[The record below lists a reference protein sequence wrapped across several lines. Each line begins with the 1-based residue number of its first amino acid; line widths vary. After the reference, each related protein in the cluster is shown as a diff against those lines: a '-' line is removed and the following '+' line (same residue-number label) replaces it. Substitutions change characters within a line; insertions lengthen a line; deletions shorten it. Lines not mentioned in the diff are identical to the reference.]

1 MILDL
6 ELAAADAAF
15 GGDLYRKLAGTANLV
30 FSPASVAQALR
41 MALAGARG
49 DTATELRW
57 VLHLPE
63 LHDAAAPQDLLAS
76 IPASGDLVLRS
87 VNTAWIDSEL
97 PVRPEFLATAGRV
110 RPADFRHAAQ
120 AARQAINADVAEQTA
135 GKIGDLLA
143 PGMLGERTRLV
154 LVNALYLKARWEHQ
168 FSAGQTSRAPFYP
181 QYPGQSG
188 AVRVDMMR
196 ILSEFAYQRGDGY
209 QSVLLPYA
217 GGPLAMAVVL
227 PDEPLTQF
235 NARLGRIG
243 GLTGVLGALLAQDER
258 VPVNLRMPKFKVTEG
273 FRLRDTLQSLG
284 LTLSFSGHA
293 DFSGITES
301 SRLEISEVVHKAY
314 IDVTEEGT
322 EGAAA
327 TAVIMHS
334 GAMVRPSRREPVV
347 FTADRPF
354 LFAVVETTTGLPLF
368 LGQFTRPEKTVPLE
382 GSAAR
387 RQCR

>member
-1 MILDL
+1 MMPDL

-49 DTATELRW
+49 DTATELRR

-63 LHDAAAPQDLLAS
+63 SHDATGAQALLEG

-135 GKIGDLLA
+135 GKITDLIA
-143 PGMLGERTRLV
+143 PRMVSGLTRLV

-181 QYPGQSG
+181 GYPGQSG

-196 ILSEFAYQRGDGY
+196 ITSEFAYHRGDGY

-217 GGPLAMAVVL
+217 GGPLALAVVL
-227 PDEPLTQF
+227 PDEPVTKF
-235 NARLGRIG
+235 TARLGRIG
-243 GLTGVLGALLAQDER
+243 GLTGVLGLLLAQDER
-258 VPVNLRMPKFKVTEG
+258 VPVNLRMPKFKVTAG
-273 FRLRDTLQSLG
+273 FSLRDTLQSLG
-284 LTLSFSGHA
+284 MTLSFSGDA

-301 SRLEISEVVHKAY
+301 RIEISEVLHQAY
-314 IDVTEEGT
+314 LDVTEEGT

-327 TAVIMHS
+327 TAVVMIT

-368 LGQFTRPEKTVPLE
+368 LGQFTRPLGPPGLH
-382 GSAAR
+382 GYPCWRA
-387 RQCR
+387 